1 MKAKPQWTWN
11 TQGIENNAATIWS
24 VVRNHFTSKSL
35 DGETYGIFSGTFI
48 VDPSGSKFE
57 MSENNDKF
65 WQLSGDEHNVKS
77 SFLVGRVES
86 RPLELVE
93 KLTNLKWE
101 GKFLGDACTNE
112 KEEFY
117 REDYSSVFTTCNLSK
132 DQNIWIYRTP
142 HVAGY
147 YRLGDIAL
155 HKKPEKATGS

>member
-48 VDPSGSKFE
+48 VDPSGSNFE
-57 MSENNDKF
+57 MSEKNDKF
-65 WQLSGDEHNVKS
+65 WQLFGDEHNVKS

-93 KLTNLKWE
+93 KLTNLIWE
-101 GKFLGDACTNE
+101 GKFLGDGCTNE
-112 KEEFY
+112 KEKFY
-117 REDYSSVFTTCNLSK
+117 REDYSAVFTTCDISR

>member
-24 VVRNHFTSKSL
+24 VVRNHFTPKSL